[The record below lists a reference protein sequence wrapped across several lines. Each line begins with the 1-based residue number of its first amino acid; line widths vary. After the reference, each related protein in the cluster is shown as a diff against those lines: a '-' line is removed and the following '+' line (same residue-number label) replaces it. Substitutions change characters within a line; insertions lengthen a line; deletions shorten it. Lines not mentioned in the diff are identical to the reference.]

1 MEEKSRLKGPDQP
14 AIDSAL
20 ATRVFTLRGERKLV
34 SYIVYHKESG
44 PRPQALRIQIG
55 QTKRT
60 SITLKNKNF
69 YLQYQKAIDLIA
81 DFHSIPASS
90 DIRKE
95 MAATASDFL
104 AVYGLETRTL
114 TVAHG
119 KRSRIVEHVA
129 IEVGPADPAVYAD
142 QNEQPVGDSLAAASA
157 QQRHHGTYMMNGRVR
172 GVTFRPRSGDKPAH
186 IHVRP
191 WRAKTASFSLENTS
205 FSAQYARAIAVMVQ
219 SLALEPGDPLR
230 VAMEQ
235 SGPAFLE
242 YCNLTTQPVSI
253 PDVAVVAD
261 AYDRPTT

>member
-1 MEEKSRLKGPDQP
+1 MQDKARPNGTEQP
-14 AIDSAL
+14 AGDSAF
-20 ATRVFTLRGERKLV
+20 AARIFTVRGERKLV
-34 SYIVYHKESG
+34 SYIVYRRKSG

-55 QTKRT
+55 QTKST
-60 SITLKNKNF
+60 SITLKNKDF

-104 AVYGLETRTL
+104 VVYGLETRTIK
-114 TVAHG
+114 VAHG
-119 KRSRIVEHVA
+119 KRSRIVENAA
-129 IEVGPADPAVYAD
+129 IEVGPVDPAFYTD
-142 QNEQPVGDSLAAASA
+142 PNEQPEGDSSDAASA
-157 QQRHHGTYMMNGRVR
+157 QQRHHGTYMVDGRVR
-172 GVTFRPRSGDKPAH
+172 GVTYRSRSGDRPAH

-205 FSAQYARAIAVMVQ
+205 FSAQYARAIAVMVK
-219 SLALEPGDPLR
+219 SLALESGDPIR

-235 SGPAFLE
+235 SGQAFLQH
-242 YCNLTTQPVSI
+242 YNLNTQPVSI

-261 AYDRPTT
+261 ANDQPPT

>member
-14 AIDSAL
+14 AADSAF
-20 ATRVFTLRGERKLV
+20 AARIFTLRGERKLV
-34 SYIVYHKESG
+34 SYIVYHKKSG
-44 PRPQALRIQIG
+44 HRPQALRIQIG

-90 DIRKE
+90 DLRRE

-104 AVYGLETRTL
+104 AVYGLETRTM

-129 IEVGPADPAVYAD
+129 IEVDPVDPAIYAD
-142 QNEQPVGDSLAAASA
+142 ESEQPRDDSTTAASA
-157 QQRHHGTYMMNGRVR
+157 QQRHFGTYMVNGRVR

-219 SLALEPGDPLR
+219 SLALEPGDPIR

-242 YCNLTTQPVSI
+242 YFNLNTQPLSI

-261 AYDRPTT
+261 AHDHTTT

>member
-1 MEEKSRLKGPDQP
+1 MAEKTRLNGPDEP
-14 AIDSAL
+14 AADGAFAARI
-20 ATRVFTLRGERKLV
+20 FTLRGERKLV
-34 SYIVYHKESG
+34 SYIVYHKKSG

-90 DIRKE
+90 DIRRE

-104 AVYGLETRTL
+104 AVYGLETRTV

-119 KRSRIVEHVA
+119 KRSRIVENAA
-129 IEVGPADPAVYAD
+129 IEVGPVDPAVYAG
-142 QNEQPVGDSLAAASA
+142 QNEQPESYSPGAASA
-157 QQRHHGTYMMNGRVR
+157 RQRHYGTYMVNGRVR
-172 GVTFRPRSGDKPAH
+172 GVTYRPRSGDKPAH

-219 SLALEPGDPLR
+219 SLALAPGDRIR

-235 SGPAFLE
+235 SGPAFLQ
-242 YCNLTTQPVSI
+242 YYNLNTQPVSI

-261 AYDRPTT
+261 AHDQPPT